1 MNVFGAGAGAGVV
14 EDGPS
19 FVFGSA
25 AAALLVAPAANNDFV
40 TGTSMDAVPAVEPFP
55 SCRGKGRKYKRKVS
69 AGKLPKEAADPYQFS
84 SCRTRFCGRE
94 HGTLSRWS
102 TNAANLPFFFLFQ
115 RIPRAFCFHK

>member
-1 MNVFGAGAGAGVV
+1 MFGAGAGAGVV

-55 SCRGKGRKYKRKVS
+55 SCRGKGRKYKGRSVLVS
-69 AGKLPKEAADPYQFS
+69 CQRRQLIRIKFPRVAHAFAGENTA
-84 SCRTRFCGRE
+84 
-94 HGTLSRWS
+94 H
-102 TNAANLPFFFLFQ
+102 
-115 RIPRAFCFHK
+115 